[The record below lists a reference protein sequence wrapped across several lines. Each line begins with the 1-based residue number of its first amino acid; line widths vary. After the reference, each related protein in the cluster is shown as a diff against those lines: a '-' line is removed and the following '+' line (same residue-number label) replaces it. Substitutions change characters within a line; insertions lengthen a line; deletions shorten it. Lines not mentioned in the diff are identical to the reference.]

1 MEVAGSH
8 EKEEA
13 MERAEEERAR
23 GITAGAAASAPEGA
37 C

>member
-1 MEVAGSH
+1 MEVAGSR

-13 MERAEEERAR
+13 MERAEEEPASGR
-23 GITAGAAASAPEGA
+23 AASAASMHEGA